1 MGKAVAIS
9 LAVAVREW
17 RSAASPE
24 PLAASVFAGRK
35 VRLEKAPFRLWPF
48 LLDAF
53 FDGIDRID
61 QGNIGILRLHSGL
74 HCNHQLLSPL
84 QRDQMNDVFDFRPR
98 LDMRLDRGMA

>member
-61 QGNIGILRLHSGL
+61 QGNIGIQRLHSCL
-74 HCNHQLLSPL
+74 HCNHLLLSPL
-84 QRDQMNDVFDFRPR
+84 QRDQMNDVNDNQPQHEKH
-98 LDMRLDRGMA
+98 LDRG